1 MADVGDTTGAR
12 VCAPD
17 SEVPDP
23 VILLLELRQRQ
34 LEAWRAMPAHA
45 DELRNPVADMSWGA
59 TDALLARLGP
69 ATAAGAVMALRHLFQ
84 CLRRDHLS
92 ADTEYPLPLAER
104 ALSTLERLV
113 AA

>member
-1 MADVGDTTGAR
+1 
-12 VCAPD
+12 
-17 SEVPDP
+17 
-23 VILLLELRQRQ
+23 
-34 LEAWRAMPAHA
+34 
-45 DELRNPVADMSWGA
+45 
-59 TDALLARLGP
+59 
-69 ATAAGAVMALRHLFQ
+69 VMALRHLFQ